1 MDYICGKSSYW
12 IQLINRDPVHHLTD
26 SLGTP
31 EVHDGHPGQTVP
43 PLYSSLNPP
52 DSSLHLAVHC
62 RCLSPPSPL
71 YTSSKDLMSDM
82 CQVSV
87 FRPWLVGENSAKTHS
102 KSGERYKYIQSSDVI
117 DIINISK
124 IENIKENSFQGFK
137 VLQTCPLVLKFL
149 KT

>member
-1 MDYICGKSSYW
+1 MVTQDRQFPLSTPLST
-12 IQLINRDPVHHLTD
+12 LLTLLFIWLYTAGV
-26 SLGTP
+26 SL
-31 EVHDGHPGQTVP
+31 
-43 PLYSSLNPP
+43 
-52 DSSLHLAVHC
+52 
-62 RCLSPPSPL
+62 PPSPL